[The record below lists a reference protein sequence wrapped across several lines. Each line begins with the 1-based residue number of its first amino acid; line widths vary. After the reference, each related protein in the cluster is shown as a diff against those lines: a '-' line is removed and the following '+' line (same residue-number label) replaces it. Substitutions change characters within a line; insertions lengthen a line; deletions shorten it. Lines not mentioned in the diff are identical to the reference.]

1 MDRLFLDTNVLLDFV
16 LDRMPFAEQADK
28 ILQLKV
34 TQKKI
39 VFTSALSVA
48 TVAYFVRKVGKNPIT
63 VINDLM
69 EWVQIVSLT
78 EAEFNYAARSTFKD
92 FEDALQFFSAQQVD
106 ADVIITRDVKGFA
119 SSSIPVQTPA
129 QFLKAIEK

>member
-1 MDRLFLDTNVLLDFV
+1 MDRLFLDTNILLDFV
-16 LDRMPFAEQADK
+16 LDRMPFAEQAEK

-34 TQKKI
+34 TQKKRI
-39 VFTSALSVA
+39 FASALSVA
-48 TVAYFVRKVGKNPIT
+48 TVAYFVRKVGKDPIV

-78 EAEFNYAARSTFKD
+78 ETEFSYAAKSTFKD

-106 ADVIITRDVKGFA
+106 ADVIITRDAKGF
-119 SSSIPVQTPA
+119 SPSSILVQSPA
-129 QFLKAIEK
+129 QFLKSITK